1 MIKIVFL
8 NQLRYGERTKL
19 DQTVLKLLNNN
30 SIDYT
35 QVGLDSN
42 YNYAISDQ
50 ASTYSLRLPYEK
62 ISCKEID
69 PFKVI
74 TYSKC
79 WNLFSGS
86 NKLSEEGLFDVF
98 RKCISNDESSK
109 KIGFDILFKLN
120 GNIYF
125 HIQSFV
131 ARYVASP
138 TLVHSN
144 FEIFRDLHSL
154 HIAKHNS
161 SSPISFDLVDYVN
174 KFNINGSQPEFLNLC
189 KKVFNTYPAC
199 VNKHIQLKCSLSEDK
214 EQNFDISAISV

>member
-30 SIDYT
+30 SIDYM
-35 QVGLDSN
+35 QVGADSD
-42 YNYAISDQ
+42 YNYVISDQ
-50 ASTYSLRLPYEK
+50 DTYFLNRLSYDKIKST
-62 ISCKEID
+62 EID
-69 PFKVI
+69 PFKII

-98 RKCISNDESSK
+98 KQCVSGDESSK
-109 KIGFDILFKLN
+109 KMGFDILYKLN

-131 ARYVASP
+131 ARYVTSP
-138 TLVHSN
+138 ALVHSN
-144 FEIFRDLHSL
+144 FEIFKDLNNL
-154 HIAKHNS
+154 HIAKNNGL
-161 SSPISFDLVDYVN
+161 PISFNLVDYVN
-174 KFNINGSQPEFLNLC
+174 KFNVNGSQPEFLNLC
-189 KKVFNTYPAC
+189 KKVFNLYPVC
-199 VNKHIQLKCSLSEDK
+199 VNKYIQFKCSLSEDK

>member
-30 SIDYT
+30 SIDYM
-35 QVGLDSN
+35 QVGTDTD
-42 YNYAISDQ
+42 YNYIISDTV
-50 ASTYSLRLPYEK
+50 SYLPAKFPY
-62 ISCKEID
+62 KENID
-69 PFKVI
+69 PFKLI

-86 NKLSEEGLFDVF
+86 NKLSEDGLFDVF
-98 RKCISNDESSK
+98 RKCISSDESSK
-109 KIGFDILFKLN
+109 KIGFDILYKLN

-125 HIQSFV
+125 HIQFFI

-144 FEIFRDLHSL
+144 FEIFKDLHSL
-154 HIAKHNS
+154 HIIKNNGR
-161 SSPISFDLVDYVN
+161 PISFNLIDYIN
-174 KFNINGSQPEFLNLC
+174 EFNVNGSQPEFLNLC

-214 EQNFDISAISV
+214 EQSFDISAISV

>member
-8 NQLRYGERTKL
+8 NQLRYGERTRL

-30 SIDYT
+30 SIDYM
-35 QVGLDSN
+35 QVGTDTD
-42 YNYAISDQ
+42 YNYIISDTV
-50 ASTYSLRLPYEK
+50 SYLPAKFPY
-62 ISCKEID
+62 KENID
-69 PFKVI
+69 PFKLI

-86 NKLSEEGLFDVF
+86 NKLSEDGLFDVF
-98 RKCISNDESSK
+98 RKCISSDESSK
-109 KIGFDILFKLN
+109 KIGFDILYKLN

-125 HIQSFV
+125 HIQSFI
-131 ARYVASP
+131 AKYVNSP

-144 FEIFRDLHSL
+144 FEIFKDLNNT
-154 HIAKHNS
+154 HIARTI
-161 SSPISFDLVDYVN
+161 SPSISFDLIDYINTYNV
-174 KFNINGSQPEFLNLC
+174 NGSQPEFLNLC
-189 KKVFNTYPAC
+189 KKAFNTYPAC